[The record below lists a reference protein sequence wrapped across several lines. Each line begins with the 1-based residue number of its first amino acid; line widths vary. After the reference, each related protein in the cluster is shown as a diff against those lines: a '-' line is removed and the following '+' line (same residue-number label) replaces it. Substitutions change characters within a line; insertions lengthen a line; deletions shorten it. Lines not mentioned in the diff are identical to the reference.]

1 MHKSA
6 YEDAQK
12 FVSKYLKDRY
22 LTIADIG
29 SYDVNGTLR
38 PIFDNPKWKYVGYDI
53 EIGPNV
59 DFLLSSHY
67 DWSEI
72 KSNSF
77 DVVVSTQVL
86 EHVKHP
92 WRWIKEV
99 YRICKPNGIIYVC
112 TPNSIGYHAF
122 PIDCWRVW
130 PEGMN
135 ALFEEAGVIPLD
147 VYAINGDTTGIGSK
161 LVEIKFN

>member
-1 MHKSA
+1 MAGSA
-6 YEDAQK
+6 PHWRECQTAYPLAGDAHLNNPRWLRGLCRHQDGHGCP
-12 FVSKYLKDRY
+12 V
-22 LTIADIG
+22 G
-29 SYDVNGTLR
+29 SRAGRDGTNTHPCLR
-38 PIFDNPKWKYVGYDI
+38 G
-53 EIGPNV
+53 
-59 DFLLSSHY
+59 SC
-67 DWSEI
+67 
-72 KSNSF
+72 NSF

-99 YRICKPNGIIYVC
+99 YRICKPNGIIYIC

-135 ALFEEAGVIPLD
+135 AVFEEAGVIPLD